1 MGGGGV
7 CVRVCSVL
15 GEGVRGV
22 GLGGGLNAESS
33 GRSESEETRAQV
45 AQAHGPRG
53 GCACGEP
60 QPADRE
66 ACHVG
71 GIALR
76 SGVCRVRVSGS
87 ERSGGKANARVHVVV
102 RSCPVVV
109 QCFVCEPM

>member
-1 MGGGGV
+1 MAGGGV

-33 GRSESEETRAQV
+33 GRSESEETRAH
-45 AQAHGPRG
+45 AHGPRG
-53 GCACGEP
+53 GCGE
-60 QPADRE
+60 PADRE

-109 QCFVCEPM
+109 QCFVCELM

>member
-1 MGGGGV
+1 MGWAVAV
-7 CVRVCSVL
+7 CACVCSVL

-53 GCACGEP
+53 GCGEP

-109 QCFVCEPM
+109 QCFVCELM